1 MSIFAKSVNITGRL
15 SNTIGPSESLHSPE
29 FCRITGVLQ
38 TDQIV
43 TRANAR
49 LRQLR
54 RKLCK
59 NLCKNEPISAR
70 ALTNR
75 KNSQTGAIY
84 LGKLD
89 EI

>member
-1 MSIFAKSVNITGRL
+1 MEWLYSASGGKRQPTRDNVRKSF
-15 SNTIGPSESLHSPE
+15 PSM
-29 FCRITGVLQ
+29 
-38 TDQIV
+38 
-43 TRANAR
+43 NN
-49 LRQLR
+49 
-54 RKLCK
+54 